1 MEGIIICG
9 AILAAIM
16 FMRSQA
22 QETQQGAFATVHDD
36 SDDNGASDVAASNS
50 LSLFEHSSRS
60 SDDDWSASSMLDDSF
75 LAGSCGSGTG
85 LNTDRWTDPAY
96 AYELDNI
103 WHGTL
108 IDPTYHDDNSS
119 NFDDS
124 SSSLFDDSFSD
135 SSSYDDSS
143 SSSFSDDSWSSTS
156 FDDSFSSGS
165 SFND

>member
-22 QETQQGAFATVHDD
+22 QETQQGAFATVRDV

-75 LAGSCGSGTG
+75 LAGSCGFDTG
-85 LNTDRWTDPAY
+85 LNTDRRTDPAY

-108 IDPTYHDDNSS
+108 IDPTYHDDSS
-119 NFDDS
+119 SSFDDNS
-124 SSSLFDDSFSD
+124 PSLFDDSFS
-135 SSSYDDSS
+135 SSSSCDDSS
-143 SSSFSDDSWSSTS
+143 SSSFDDSWSSTS

>member
-16 FMRSQA
+16 FLRSQT
-22 QETQQGAFATVHDD
+22 QEIQQGAFATVRDV
-36 SDDNGASDVAASNS
+36 SDDNGASDVSAASCS
-50 LSLFEHSSRS
+50 VSLFEHSSLS
-60 SDDDWSASSMLDDSF
+60 NDDDWPINSVTDGSTTSF
-75 LAGSCGSGTG
+75 SYESDTS
-85 LNTDRWTDPAY
+85 RWTDPMY
-96 AYELDNI
+96 AYELNNI

-135 SSSYDDSS
+135 SSSYDDTS

-165 SFND
+165 SIGD